1 MPHQRTTVR
10 NALIDLL
17 KGTAPSYA
25 TNAQDR
31 VYANRVHNLATSKL
45 PAIIVSDEEENATPR
60 DASGRLY
67 YRTWSVN
74 IEAFIEATSNYAT
87 TLDNLVLQIEDL
99 LKANPNISSTA
110 IGTIYISTQFSFEP
124 AEKPIAKATIN
135 YQIKYI
141 S

>member
-1 MPHQRTTVR
+1 MPHQRTTIR

-17 KGTAPSYA
+17 KGSAPTYA
-25 TNAQDR
+25 TNAQER

-45 PAIIVSDEEENATPR
+45 PAIIVYDEEETALPR
-60 DASGRLY
+60 DASSTTF

-87 TLDNLVLQIEDL
+87 TLDNLTLQIEDL
-99 LKANPNISSTA
+99 LKANRSISGTA
-110 IGTIYISTQFSFEP
+110 TGAVYISTQFSFEP
-124 AEKPIAKATIN
+124 AEKPLAKATLN
-135 YQIKYI
+135 YQIKYL